1 MVFAGKILRYEN
13 HENDKLTVT
22 MSTKSSSS
30 SSSSSSKKKK
40 SDDSEKKNSDDSK
53 KKMSDD
59 SKKKKSDE
67 YVGIAAVADVSLKY
81 KVDRFWTMKSY
92 SKTISFDMS
101 RQQTIV
107 SEYFLHQLIYKYH
120 QCGEYMETIKDSIYK
135 KTPLR
140 DVSDDCRNKIENG
153 TIDIHMRVSMVKTVF
168 LKGPLVN
175 KPKNDNDKW
184 SWNILYSKSISDD
197 SIIVGSRILRAVPF
211 KQSPV
216 ESPVESPVQSW
227 LIFEYNKYH
236 RFNVLLFKR
245 KLIK

>member
-1 MVFAGKILRYEN
+1 
-13 HENDKLTVT
+13 
-22 MSTKSSSS
+22 
-30 SSSSSSKKKK
+30 
-40 SDDSEKKNSDDSK
+40 
-53 KKMSDD
+53 
-59 SKKKKSDE
+59 
-67 YVGIAAVADVSLKY
+67 
-81 KVDRFWTMKSY
+81 MKSY

-107 SEYFLHQLIYKYH
+107 SENFLDQLIYKYRE
-120 QCGEYMETIKDSIYK
+120 CRENIDRIKLSIYK
-135 KTPLR
+135 RTSLR
-140 DVSDDCRNKIENG
+140 DDDDVSDDCRNKIENG

>member
-40 SDDSEKKNSDDSK
+40 SDDSEKKIYKYISL
-53 KKMSDD
+53 
-59 SKKKKSDE
+59 
-67 YVGIAAVADVSLKY
+67 LKY
-81 KVDRFWTMKSY
+81 KVNRVWTMKSY
-92 SKTISFDMS
+92 STNNFYELFKSFSKTISFDMS

-107 SEYFLHQLIYKYH
+107 SDNFLHQLIYKYRE
-120 QCGEYMETIKDSIYK
+120 CRENIDRIKLSIYK
-135 KTPLR
+135 RTPLR

-184 SWNILYSKSISDD
+184 SWNILYSKTISDD

-227 LIFEYNKYH
+227 LIFEYNKYEKDIKPYNKYD